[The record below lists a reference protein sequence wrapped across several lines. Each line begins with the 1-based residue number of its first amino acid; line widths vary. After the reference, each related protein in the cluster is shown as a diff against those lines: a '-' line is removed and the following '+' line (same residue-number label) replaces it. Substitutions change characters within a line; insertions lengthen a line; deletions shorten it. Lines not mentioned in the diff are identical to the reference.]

1 MSYTDQVQ
9 CNAEQTEV
17 SRAVLLQLLHQHASG
32 AFVLSTA
39 QVAALIG
46 KSEAAFRLFESRHRA
61 KYGHDLMPKPIL
73 QNAEGRVWSIAQIA
87 RWLAQDAQ
95 DGLNRQAETS
105 LRASIDKPAK
115 RRGRPRKGVALGEL
129 A

>member
-9 CNAEQTEV
+9 CNAEQPPQAEA
-17 SRAVLLQLLHQHASG
+17 SRAMLLQLLHQHAGG
-32 AFVLSTA
+32 AFVLSTT

-61 KYGHDLMPKPIL
+61 KYGHDLMPKPLL

-87 RWLAQDAQ
+87 RWLAQDA
-95 DGLNRQAETS
+95 LNRQAETI
-105 LRASIDKPAK
+105 LPASIDKPAK
-115 RRGRPRKGVALGEL
+115 RRGRPRKGITGEL